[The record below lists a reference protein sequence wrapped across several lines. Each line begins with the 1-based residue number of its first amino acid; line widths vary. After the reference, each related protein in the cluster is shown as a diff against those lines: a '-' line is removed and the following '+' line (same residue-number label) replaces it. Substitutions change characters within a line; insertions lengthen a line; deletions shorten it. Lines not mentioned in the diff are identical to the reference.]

1 MQSLNDILST
11 NIINFKDHTL
21 SVFELI
27 LVVLIFVV
35 TKFILWMVKKTIDKK
50 AKSVNLDEGS
60 SFALFQLIKYV
71 VWIVSF
77 MLILDT
83 IGIKPG
89 LILAGSAALLVGI
102 GLGLQQT
109 FNDILSGII
118 LLYEK
123 SVKVGDVLDIDGEVV
138 IIQKIGIRTSTGMS
152 RRDISILIPNSLI
165 TTNKVINWSHQAK
178 KTIFYFDLGVA
189 YGSDVRLVVRL
200 LEESAREHDDV
211 LNDSLIQARLINFGS
226 SSLDFRILFCSEKI
240 FKIEKVKSDIRMLI
254 CDKFEENGVTI
265 PFPQMDVHMKKD

>member
-1 MQSLNDILST
+1 MA
-11 NIINFKDHTL
+11 
-21 SVFELI
+21 
-27 LVVLIFVV
+27 
-35 TKFILWMVKKTIDKK
+35 VKKTIDKK

-60 SFALFQLIKYV
+60 SFALFQLIKYI

-77 MLILDT
+77 ILILDT
-83 IGIKPG
+83 VGIQPS

-123 SVKVGDVLDIDGEVV
+123 SVKVGDILDIDGEVV
-138 IIQKIGIRTSTGMS
+138 IIQKIGIRTSKGMS

-178 KTIFYFDLGVA
+178 KTIFSFDVGVA
-189 YGSDVRLVVRL
+189 YASDVKLVVKI
-200 LEESAREHDDV
+200 LEESARAHEDV
-211 LNDSLIQARLINFGS
+211 LTDSLIQARLINFGS

-240 FKIEKVKSDIRMLI
+240 FRIEKVKSDIRLI
-254 CDKFEENGVTI
+254 ICEKFEENGVTI
-265 PFPQMDVHMKKD
+265 PFPQLDLHLKKG

>member
-1 MQSLNDILST
+1 MESINEFLSF
-11 NIINFKDHTL
+11 NLINFRDHSL

-27 LVVLIFVV
+27 LVVLIFVI
-35 TKFILWMVKKTIDKK
+35 TKLLLWMVKKAIDKK

-60 SFALFQLIKYV
+60 SFALFQLIKYI

-77 MLILDT
+77 VLILDT
-83 IGIKPG
+83 VGIQPS

-123 SVKVGDVLDIDGEVV
+123 SVKVGDILDIDGEVV
-138 IIQKIGIRTSTGMS
+138 IIQKIGIRTSKGMS

-178 KTIFYFDLGVA
+178 KTIFSFDVGVA
-189 YGSDVRLVVRL
+189 YGSDVKLVVKI
-200 LEESAREHDDV
+200 LEQSAKEHKDV
-211 LNDSLIQARLINFGS
+211 LKASLIQARLINFGS

-240 FKIEKVKSDIRMLI
+240 FGIEKIKSDIRMII
-254 CDKFEENGVTI
+254 CEKFEENGITI
-265 PFPQMDVHMKKD
+265 PFPQVDLHLKHE

>member
-1 MQSLNDILST
+1 MESLNNFMSINL
-11 NIINFKDHTL
+11 INFKDHSL

-27 LVVLIFVV
+27 LVVLIFIV
-35 TKFILWMVKKTIDKK
+35 TKLVLWAVKKTIDKK

-60 SFALFQLIKYV
+60 SFALFQLIKYI

-77 MLILDT
+77 VLILDT
-83 IGIKPG
+83 VGIQPS

-123 SVKVGDVLDIDGEVV
+123 SVKVGDILDIDGEVV
-138 IIQKIGIRTSTGMS
+138 IIQKIGIRTSKGMS

-178 KTIFYFDLGVA
+178 KTIFSFDVGVA
-189 YGSDVRLVVRL
+189 YASDVKLVVKI
-200 LEESAREHDDV
+200 LEESARAHEDV
-211 LNDSLIQARLINFGS
+211 LTDSLIQARLINFGS

-240 FKIEKVKSDIRMLI
+240 FRIEKVKSDIRLI
-254 CDKFEENGVTI
+254 ICEKFEENGVTI
-265 PFPQMDVHMKKD
+265 PFPQLDLHLKKG

>member
-1 MQSLNDILST
+1 MESINEFLSF
-11 NIINFKDHTL
+11 NLINFRDHSL

-27 LVVLIFVV
+27 LVVLIFVI
-35 TKFILWMVKKTIDKK
+35 TKLLLWMVKKAIDKK

-60 SFALFQLIKYV
+60 SFALFQLIKYI

-77 MLILDT
+77 VLILDT
-83 IGIKPG
+83 VGIQPS

-123 SVKVGDVLDIDGEVV
+123 SVKVGDILDIDGEVV
-138 IIQKIGIRTSTGMS
+138 IIQKIGIRTSKGMS

-178 KTIFYFDLGVA
+178 KTIFSFDVGVA
-189 YGSDVRLVVRL
+189 YGSDVKLVVKI
-200 LEESAREHDDV
+200 LEQSAKEHKDV
-211 LNDSLIQARLINFGS
+211 LKASLIQARLINFGS
-226 SSLDFRILFCSEKI
+226 SSLDFRILFCSEQI
-240 FKIEKVKSDIRMLI
+240 FRIEKVKSDIRMII
-254 CDKFEENGVTI
+254 CEKFEENGITI
-265 PFPQMDVHMKKD
+265 PFPQVDLHLKHE